1 MFICRSLSQ
10 KTRHKSEKTIGQ
22 QLVPVKTSHGMSQ
35 RSKYQSLRNLQTS
48 FFINIHSVSRI
59 WLVQIAGTF
68 SAIAGMKSNF
78 NSKTSLISRV
88 VVCSV
93 LFVIGRIDLRPGE
106 APSGESTYGRKDR
119 SSLGQVRECP
129 QGSKAHLLPDFFKVL
144 RFSFPVPVVGPSS
157 PFRFCRRKHKKSTV
171 RTWRSWKNLSSTCR
185 QV

>member
-10 KTRHKSEKTIGQ
+10 KTRHKSEKTIVQ
-22 QLVPVKTSHGMSQ
+22 QLFPVKTSHGMSQ

-48 FFINIHSVSRI
+48 FFTNIHSVSRI

-93 LFVIGRIDLRPGE
+93 LFVIGRNDH
-106 APSGESTYGRKDR
+106 T
-119 SSLGQVRECP
+119 SLGQVRECP
-129 QGSKAHLLPDFFKVL
+129 QGSKAHLLLDFFKVL
-144 RFSFPVPVVGPSS
+144 RFSFPVPVVGSSS
-157 PFRFCRRKHKKSTV
+157 PFRFCRGKHKKSTV

>member
-22 QLVPVKTSHGMSQ
+22 QLFPVKTSHWMSQ

-68 SAIAGMKSNF
+68 STIAGMKSNF

-93 LFVIGRIDLRPGE
+93 LFVIGRNDH
-106 APSGESTYGRKDR
+106 T
-119 SSLGQVRECP
+119 SLGQVRECP
-129 QGSKAHLLPDFFKVL
+129 QGSKAHLLLDFFKVL

-157 PFRFCRRKHKKSTV
+157 VVRFCRRKHRKSTV

>member
-22 QLVPVKTSHGMSQ
+22 QLFSSENFTLNV
-35 RSKYQSLRNLQTS
+35 SKIEISIAEEPAD
-48 FFINIHSVSRI
+48 FIFINIHSVSRI

-93 LFVIGRIDLRPGE
+93 LFVIGRNDH
-106 APSGESTYGRKDR
+106 
-119 SSLGQVRECP
+119 SSLGQVRGSP
-129 QGSKAHLLPDFFKVL
+129 QGSKAHLLLDFFKVL

>member
-22 QLVPVKTSHGMSQ
+22 QLIPVKTSHGMSQ

-93 LFVIGRIDLRPGE
+93 LFVIGRNDH
-106 APSGESTYGRKDR
+106 T
-119 SSLGQVRECP
+119 SLGQVRECP
-129 QGSKAHLLPDFFKVL
+129 QGSKAHLLLDFFKVL

-157 PFRFCRRKHKKSTV
+157 LFRFCRRKHKKSTV

>member
-22 QLVPVKTSHGMSQ
+22 QLIPVKTSHGMSQ

-93 LFVIGRIDLRPGE
+93 LFVIGRNDH
-106 APSGESTYGRKDR
+106 T
-119 SSLGQVRECP
+119 SLGQVRECP

-157 PFRFCRRKHKKSTV
+157 PFRFCRRKQKSKI
-171 RTWRSWKNLSSTCR
+171 KNLPFALGAR
-185 QV
+185 EKI

>member
-22 QLVPVKTSHGMSQ
+22 QLIPVKTSHGMSQ

-48 FFINIHSVSRI
+48 FFTNIHSVSRI

-93 LFVIGRIDLRPGE
+93 LFVIGRNDH
-106 APSGESTYGRKDR
+106 T
-119 SSLGQVRECP
+119 SLGQVRECP
-129 QGSKAHLLPDFFKVL
+129 QGSKAHLLLDFFKVL
-144 RFSFPVPVVGPSS
+144 RFSFPVPVVGSSS
-157 PFRFCRRKHKKSTV
+157 PFRFCRGKHKKSTV

>member
-22 QLVPVKTSHGMSQ
+22 QLIPVKTSHGMSQ

-68 SAIAGMKSNF
+68 STIAGMKSNF

-93 LFVIGRIDLRPGE
+93 LFVIGRNDH
-106 APSGESTYGRKDR
+106 T
-119 SSLGQVRECP
+119 SLGQVRECP
-129 QGSKAHLLPDFFKVL
+129 QGSKAHLLLDFFKVL

-171 RTWRSWKNLSSTCR
+171 RTWRSWKNLSSTWR